1 MKKTI
6 AFTPLLILLL
16 LPTYVH
22 AQARNEIPM
31 YGGIP
36 PNKAEAEADATLI
49 EWTIQKFGSREA
61 GAKNAIRLGF
71 KYLEN
76 GDWSTAMKRFNQA
89 WLLGGE
95 TAETDWGFAA
105 ALSYQGKFG
114 DAEKFFLKA
123 RERDGKN
130 ARLLTDFG
138 FLYQFWATKGHVDKQ
153 VKAEYLDK
161 SIELF
166 DQASQVDPAID
177 RIYFNWAVSLY
188 FKKDYS
194 GAWKKIA
201 EAEKLGGK
209 SIDQKFLKDL
219 TKKMPRP
226 ATSSG
231 SSKGGL
237 PCLNLESF
245 NVQTARNTS
254 PPLPPL
260 VVSARRRSM
269 PGQRRPPLMRRP
281 SKIGPS
287 ARSNTLATC

>member
-1 MKKTI
+1 MKRRI
-6 AFTPLLILLL
+6 AFAPLLTLLL
-16 LPTYVH
+16 IPAYAY

-36 PNKAEAEADATLI
+36 PNKTEAEADKTLI

-61 GAKNAIRLGF
+61 GAENAIRLGF
-71 KYLEN
+71 KYLER

-95 TAETDWGFAA
+95 TSETAWGFAA
-105 ALSYQGKFG
+105 ALSYQGKFV
-114 DAEKFFLKA
+114 DSEKFFLKA

-138 FLYQFWATKGHVDKQ
+138 FMYQFWATKGRVDKQ

-166 DQASQVDPAID
+166 DQASQVDPAFD

-194 GAWKKIA
+194 GAWNKIA

-209 SIDQKFLKDL
+209 SIEQKFLKDL
-219 TKKMPRP
+219 TKKVPRP
-226 ATSSG
+226 TTSSG
-231 SSKGGL
+231 S
-237 PCLNLESF
+237 N
-245 NVQTARNTS
+245 
-254 PPLPPL
+254 
-260 VVSARRRSM
+260 
-269 PGQRRPPLMRRP
+269 
-281 SKIGPS
+281 
-287 ARSNTLATC
+287 

>member
-6 AFTPLLILLL
+6 AFVPLLILLL
-16 LPTYVH
+16 VPGYVY

-36 PNKAEAEADATLI
+36 PNKREAQADATLI
-49 EWTIQKFGSREA
+49 EWTIKQFGSREE

-71 KYLEN
+71 QYLEK

-95 TAETDWGFAA
+95 TAETNWGFAA
-105 ALSYQGKFG
+105 ALSYQGKFV

-138 FLYQFWATKGHVDKQ
+138 FMYQFWATKGDVNKQ
-153 VKAEYLDK
+153 AKAEYLDK

-166 DQASQVDPAID
+166 DQASQVDAAFD

-188 FKKDYS
+188 FKKDYA

-209 SIDQKFLKDL
+209 SIEEKFLKDL
-219 TKKMPRP
+219 TRKMPRP
-226 ATSSG
+226 ATPSG
-231 SSKGGL
+231 T
-237 PCLNLESF
+237 N
-245 NVQTARNTS
+245 
-254 PPLPPL
+254 
-260 VVSARRRSM
+260 
-269 PGQRRPPLMRRP
+269 
-281 SKIGPS
+281 
-287 ARSNTLATC
+287 

>member
-1 MKKTI
+1 MKRRI
-6 AFTPLLILLL
+6 AFAPLLTLLL
-16 LPTYVH
+16 IPAYAY

-36 PNKAEAEADATLI
+36 PNKVEAEADATLI
-49 EWTIQKFGSREA
+49 EWTVQKFGSREA

-71 KYLEN
+71 RYLEN

-95 TAETDWGFAA
+95 TSETDWGFAA
-105 ALSYQGKFG
+105 ALSYQGKFTE
-114 DAEKFFLKA
+114 AEKFFLKA

-138 FLYQFWATKGHVDKQ
+138 FMYQFWATKGRVDKQ

-166 DQASQVDPAID
+166 DQASQVDPAFD

-194 GAWKKIA
+194 GAWNKIA
-201 EAEKLGGK
+201 QAEKHGGK
-209 SIDQKFLKDL
+209 SIEQKFLKDL

-231 SSKGGL
+231 S
-237 PCLNLESF
+237 
-245 NVQTARNTS
+245 
-254 PPLPPL
+254 
-260 VVSARRRSM
+260 
-269 PGQRRPPLMRRP
+269 
-281 SKIGPS
+281 
-287 ARSNTLATC
+287 

>member
-1 MKKTI
+1 MNRI
-6 AFTPLLILLL
+6 VAVLILLL
-16 LPTYVH
+16 IPASIY

-36 PNKAEAEADATLI
+36 PNKAEVEADATLI
-49 EWTIQKFGSREA
+49 QWTIQKFGSREA

-95 TAETDWGFAA
+95 TSETDWGFAA
-105 ALSYQGKFG
+105 ALSYQGKFVE
-114 DAEKFFLKA
+114 AEKFFLKA
-123 RERDGKN
+123 REGDGSKN

-138 FLYQFWATKGHVDKQ
+138 FLYQFWATKGRVEKEM
-153 VKAEYLDK
+153 KAQYLDK

-166 DQASQVDPAID
+166 DQASQVDPAFD

-226 ATSSG
+226 ATSG
-231 SSKGGL
+231 S
-237 PCLNLESF
+237 
-245 NVQTARNTS
+245 
-254 PPLPPL
+254 
-260 VVSARRRSM
+260 
-269 PGQRRPPLMRRP
+269 
-281 SKIGPS
+281 
-287 ARSNTLATC
+287 

>member
-1 MKKTI
+1 MNKRI
-6 AFTPLLILLL
+6 ALLILLL
-16 LPTYVH
+16 LPASIY

-36 PNKAEAEADATLI
+36 PNKAEAEADKTLI
-49 EWTIQKFGSREA
+49 DWTIQKFGSREA

-71 KYLEN
+71 RYLEN

-95 TAETDWGFAA
+95 TAETNWGFAA
-105 ALSYQGKFG
+105 ALSYQGKFVE
-114 DAEKFFLKA
+114 AEKFFLKA

-130 ARLLTDFG
+130 ALLLTDFG
-138 FLYQFWATKGHVDKQ
+138 FLYQFWATKGHVESQ

-166 DQASQVDPAID
+166 DQASQVDLAID

-188 FKKDYS
+188 FKKDYA

-201 EAEKLGGK
+201 AAEKLGGK
-209 SIDQKFLKDL
+209 SIEQKFLKDL

-226 ATSSG
+226 APSSG
-231 SSKGGL
+231 S
-237 PCLNLESF
+237 
-245 NVQTARNTS
+245 
-254 PPLPPL
+254 
-260 VVSARRRSM
+260 
-269 PGQRRPPLMRRP
+269 
-281 SKIGPS
+281 
-287 ARSNTLATC
+287 